1 MDFLSTIAFDFGLAF
16 CVAICWGILF
26 GTPLKVLLVAGLLGG
41 LGHGLRFILMQF
53 GLGLIASTLVASV
66 SVGLLGIYVGYLVHN
81 PPVVITMPACITMVP
96 GLYAY
101 RSMLGSIKLSDMSI
115 LEKDPNIIPTI
126 AHNVVLTFS
135 LLFTLAVGISVS
147 AILFR
152 NKSVKEIGFYKK
164 LTNTK
169 VKERIPIKKQ

>member
-1 MDFLSTIAFDFGLAF
+1 MDFIIGLLFDCALAF
-16 CVAICWGILF
+16 VVAVCWGVLF
-26 GTPLKVLLVAGLLGG
+26 GTPLKVLIAAGILGS
-41 LGHGLRFILMQF
+41 LGHGLRFVLLHL
-53 GLGLIASTLVASV
+53 GLGIISSTLLASV

-101 RSMLGSIKLSDMSI
+101 RSMLGSIKLSDLSI
-115 LEKDPNIIPTI
+115 IEKDPTIIASI

-135 LLFTLAVGISVS
+135 LLFTLAVGISIS

-164 LTNTK
+164 LTDTT
-169 VKERIPIKKQ
+169 VKSKKK